1 MRAEAEEGTAAQ
13 AATVVGATRVVGA
26 EEGASD
32 RDRCSAVRAQA
43 ANTLMN
49 LSSCCQP
56 CIEFSPRFFHYKNV
70 SVTVIVLLLFLL
82 LLVVVAVAFV
92 VRFCFSFASHLL
104 RQRAL
109 SAQIL
114 CCSAYLPLT
123 LSLSL
128 SASPSLLLLVSSCL
142 PVPVP
147 VSLSRLLLFVNFL
160 LLATISLA
168 LL

>member
-49 LSSCCQP
+49 LSSCCQS

-70 SVTVIVLLLFLL
+70 SVTVIVLLLF

>member
-13 AATVVGATRVVGA
+13 AATVVGATRMIGA

-32 RDRCSAVRAQA
+32 RDRCSEVRAQA

-49 LSSCCQP
+49 LSSCSQP
-56 CIEFSPRFFHYKNV
+56 CIEFSPRFFNYKNV
-70 SVTVIVLLLFLL
+70 SVTVIVLLLF

-123 LSLSL
+123 RSLSL